1 VKPIVGRDGEIYS
14 CLKVLSQMEANN
26 PILVGKAGVGKT
38 AVVEG
43 LAQLIVRK
51 EVPALFRDKRII
63 ALNLNALISGT
74 KYRGEFET
82 RIEGLVEEV
91 KSNVGRIIVFIDEI
105 HTLLG
110 MGSTEGS
117 TGAENILKPS
127 LARGEFPC
135 IGATTSEEYE
145 QYIAPD
151 RALARRF
158 QTVTIAEPDMAQS
171 LDILKGIKSV
181 YEKHYGLR
189 VTDQAL
195 TACVEMAA
203 RFLPAQCF
211 PGKAIRM
218 LDGVCASVSLA
229 GRGSVDEESVAEEFN
244 RL

>member
-1 VKPIVGRDGEIYS
+1 
-14 CLKVLSQMEANN
+14 MEANN

-43 LAQLIVRK
+43 LAHLIVKK
-51 EVPALFRDKRII
+51 EVPAMFRERRII
-63 ALNLNALISGT
+63 ALNLNAMVSGT

-135 IGATTSEEYE
+135 IGATTPEEYR
-145 QYIAPD
+145 QYIEPD

-158 QTVTIAEPDMAQS
+158 QTVPIPEPDIPQS
-171 LDILKGIKSV
+171 LEILKGIKSV

-189 VTDQAL
+189 ITDQAL
-195 TACVEMAA
+195 AACVEMAA
-203 RFLPAQCF
+203 RFLPMQCF

-218 LDGVCASVSLA
+218 LDGVCASASLA
-229 GRGSVDEESVAEEFN
+229 GRDSVNGESVAEEFK
-244 RL
+244 RLS